1 MSPGYLVRALNEFAS
16 LTCAIRH
23 DGCDAFISEIR
34 QKDKPSK
41 NKKNTPERQKF
52 RRITKRQKLRY
63 Q

>member
-1 MSPGYLVRALNEFAS
+1 VRALNEFAS

-23 DGCDAFISEIR
+23 DGCDAFISEMR